1 MTLLRAGVTL
11 LRAERDESMG
21 AGRGIEKVEAVE
33 LTSLQRPH
41 ILPIHSPNDPLVIP
55 VDRVLVEGRDALG
68 TRYVF
73 DRREGPE
80 ERARVLGRGREDV
93 GLPVRGVTAEELDV
107 DFAGGFDTCWRGKWL
122 ST

>member
-1 MTLLRAGVTL
+1 MTLLRAGITL
-11 LRAERDESMG
+11 LCAERDESMG
-21 AGRGIEKVEAVE
+21 QGRGIEKVETVE

-41 ILPIHSPNDPLVIP
+41 ILPIHRPDDALVIP
-55 VDRVLVEGRDALG
+55 VDRVLVKCGDALR
-68 TRYVF
+68 TRDIL